1 MSTLGSEPAFP
12 VPDHPIQ
19 PNEAWLGHYKPTG
32 DGISTRMYLAAKA
45 MQGML
50 AGGSRV
56 TGLAASAFA
65 VADDMLTEIDRP
77 GRLERLVDDLTDLKA
92 AVASLLKHK
101 PVLDDLKQYV
111 EEFPEADLAE
121 EKALIR
127 LHELVSK
134 TT

>member
-1 MSTLGSEPAFP
+1 MSTLGSESAFP
-12 VPDHPIQ
+12 VPDVPIT
-19 PNEAWLGHYKPTG
+19 PSDSWLGQYRKTS
-32 DGISTRMYLAAKA
+32 DGISIRMLLAAQA

-50 AGGSRV
+50 ANGSRV

-65 VADDMLTEIDRP
+65 VADDMLVEIARP
-77 GRLERLVDDLTDLKA
+77 GRLERLIDDLTDLKA
-92 AVASLLKHK
+92 AVASLLKHR

-111 EEFPEADLAE
+111 EEFPELDLVE

-134 TT
+134 TI